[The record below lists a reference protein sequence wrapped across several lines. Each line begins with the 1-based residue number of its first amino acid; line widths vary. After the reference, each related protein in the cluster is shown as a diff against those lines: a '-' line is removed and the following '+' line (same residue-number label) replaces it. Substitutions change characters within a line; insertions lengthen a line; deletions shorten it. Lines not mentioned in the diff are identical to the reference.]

1 MMSFF
6 GNSYLVVSFS
16 TALFVLLLI
25 YLKVPGKIAGL
36 LDARAEK
43 IRGELEDARRLRE
56 EAQTLLASYERKQKE
71 VEGQAEQ
78 IVANAKAEAERA
90 AEEAKAS
97 LQSSIARRLKAAEDQ
112 IASAEAGAVRE
123 VRDRAVAVA
132 VKAASDV
139 IAQKMGDA
147 DKAKMVDDAIKEVG
161 AKLH

>member
-1 MMSFF
+1 MSFF